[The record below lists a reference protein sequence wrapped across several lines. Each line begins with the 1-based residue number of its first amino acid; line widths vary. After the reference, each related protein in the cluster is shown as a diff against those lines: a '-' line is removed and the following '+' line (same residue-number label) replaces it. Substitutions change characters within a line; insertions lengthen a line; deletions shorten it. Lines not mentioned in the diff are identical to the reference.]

1 MIASDFQ
8 PVFRPFRSGKANG
21 LAPCRPQAYN
31 PRLMR
36 LWRYCVAGFLYDW
49 LAFVF
54 GTVVPIRAEEF
65 GASATQLAILQAAQ
79 AIVYV
84 LVCLVMGRLSDRI
97 SRSWLARAGSLG
109 AILACLLLSRTGTF
123 PGLLLVTPVMGFA
136 AGVYWPGAQGAI
148 GAEAEPARLE
158 RALGI
163 FNVTWS
169 VGKSLGFA
177 MAGWLIASQGRV
189 HTLWIAAAAAIPIIL
204 FYPRDLRLHASV
216 LREGG
221 HPDRTVFR
229 SMGYVAN
236 FVAFGVG
243 ATLQIQLFKYLDDRG
258 LGNLWNRK
266 TFFGVLLGTI
276 FAAQTAAFVV
286 LQRGRRWTY
295 RRSLLYSAQFLVVVV
310 LLAITAARSDALL
323 LALAPLVG
331 IGLGFICASSIYY
344 SLHGPSDHGK
354 YAGLHEAVLGAGTLL
369 VPFAGGW
376 LADRGGDLRIP
387 YWLAGG
393 AMLAAILIEEM
404 LYRRR
409 STS

>member
-1 MIASDFQ
+1 
-8 PVFRPFRSGKANG
+8 
-21 LAPCRPQAYN
+21 
-31 PRLMR
+31 MR
-36 LWRYCVAGFLYDW
+36 LWRYCLAGFLYDW

-54 GTVVPIRAEEF
+54 GTVVPIRAKEF

-79 AIVYV
+79 AMVYV
-84 LVCLVMGRLSDRI
+84 LICLVMGRLSDRI
-97 SRSWLARAGSLG
+97 SRSWLARAGAAG
-109 AILACLLLSRTGTF
+109 AIVACLLLTRAGTLA
-123 PGLLLVTPVMGFA
+123 GLLLVAPVMGLA

-158 RALGI
+158 RALGT

-169 VGKSLGFA
+169 IGKSLGFA
-177 MAGWLIASQGRV
+177 MAGWLVASQGHV
-189 HTLWIAAAAAIPIIL
+189 HTLWIAAAVAVPIIL
-204 FYPRDLRLHASV
+204 IYPRDVRSHAAV
-216 LREGG
+216 LREEG
-221 HPDRTVFR
+221 HPDRTAFR
-229 SMGYVAN
+229 TMGYIAN

-243 ATLQIQLFKYLDDRG
+243 ATLQIQFFKYLDDGG

-266 TFFGVLLGTI
+266 TYFGILLGII

-286 LQRGRRWTY
+286 LQRGRGWTY
-295 RRSLLYSAQFLVVVV
+295 RRSLLYSAQLLVASM
-310 LLAITAARSDALL
+310 LLAITAAKSDVLM
-323 LALAPLVG
+323 LALAPFVG

-354 YAGLHEAVLGAGTLL
+354 YAGLHEAVLGAGTFL

-376 LADRGGDLRIP
+376 LADRAGDLRMP
-387 YWLAGG
+387 YWLAAGV
-393 AMLAAILIEEM
+393 MSAAILIEEG